1 MSNVRAFPV
10 DDCRHLVSIRAI
22 HYCVRFREF
31 LYSRK
36 LLISRARSS
45 GCAWS
50 IARVLG
56 YCVGS
61 TRREF
66 VKNTSAAAAA
76 LASLAAMPTASRA
89 ATLDAA
95 ASSHRFA
102 VGDPNIKELAQVALD
117 AARGAGATYADVRF
131 ARNRTQ
137 SLFTRE
143 QRVQGLVDNE
153 TAGFGVR
160 ALVNGAWGFAASRE
174 LSRDEI
180 ARVARQA
187 ALQARANSAM
197 LLRPVQL
204 APVTPVPNGTWHT
217 PIEIDPF
224 TVSVEDKVGLLL
236 AANAAAL
243 KGGARFVNSSMF
255 FLREEKSFA
264 STDGSFIVQTIY
276 RTQPS
281 MTVTAV
287 SSDGSDFQTRQANE
301 IAPMGRGYEHVRDA
315 RLVENASRWAN
326 EAVQKIS
333 ARPVEVGRYDLILD
347 PAHLWLT
354 IHESVAH
361 PTELD
366 RALGFEANY
375 AGTSFVAPP
384 SAVLGK
390 LKFGSPLMNIRGDR
404 EQIGSLGAV
413 GWDDEGVKPES
424 FDIIRKGIFV
434 DYQTTREQ
442 APALADYYKQSGRAV
457 RSHGCSYGQ
466 TWADVQFQRMP
477 NVSLLPGEKDYGME
491 DLIAATDR
499 GIVIMGDG
507 SFSIDQQRYNAQ
519 FGGQLAYEVKGG
531 KIIGML
537 KDVAYQMR
545 TPEFWGSL
553 DMLGGKKS
561 YRLGG
566 AFNDAKGQP
575 SQVNAVSHGCVP
587 SRFRAVNVINTG
599 RKA

>member
-1 MSNVRAFPV
+1 V
-10 DDCRHLVSIRAI
+10 AI
-22 HYCVRFREF
+22 AGLAAVP
-31 LYSRK
+31 S
-36 LLISRARSS
+36 SAR
-45 GCAWS
+45 
-50 IARVLG
+50 
-56 YCVGS
+56 
-61 TRREF
+61 
-66 VKNTSAAAAA
+66 AAA
-76 LASLAAMPTASRA
+76 LSAA
-89 ATLDAA
+89 D
-95 ASSHRFA
+95 SSPFL
-102 VGDPNIKELAQVALD
+102 GDPNIKELAQVALD
-117 AARGAGATYADVRF
+117 AARAAGATYADVRI

-153 TAGFGVR
+153 TLGFGVR

-174 LSRDEI
+174 LSRDEV

-187 ALQARANSAM
+187 ALQARANSAT
-197 LLRPVQL
+197 LVRPVVL
-204 APVTPVPNGTWHT
+204 APVTATPDGAWRT

-224 TVSVEDKVGLLL
+224 TVPVEDKVGMLL

-264 STDGSFIVQTIY
+264 STDGSYIVQTIY

-287 SSDGSDFQTRQANE
+287 SSDMTDFQTRQSNE

-315 RLVENASRWAN
+315 RLVEQAPRWAA

-333 ARPVEVGRYDLILD
+333 AKPVEVGRYDLVLH
-347 PAHLWLT
+347 PSHLWLT

-366 RALGFEANY
+366 RALGYEANY

-384 SAVLGK
+384 EAMLGK
-390 LKFGSPLMNIRGDR
+390 LKFGSPLMNIRADR
-404 EQIGSLGAV
+404 SQPGSLGAV

-424 FDIIRKGIFV
+424 FDIIKDGIFV

-442 APALADYYKQSGRAV
+442 APILADYYAKTGREV
-457 RSHGCSYGQ
+457 RSHGCSYSQ
-466 TWADVQFQRMP
+466 SWADVQFQRMP
-477 NVSLLPGEKDYGME
+477 NVSQLPGTKEQGWD

-499 GIVIMGDG
+499 GIAIIGDG
-507 SFSIDQQRYNAQ
+507 SFSIDQQRYNSQ
-519 FGGQLAYEVKGG
+519 FGGQLFYEIKGG
-531 KIIGML
+531 KIVGML
-537 KDVAYQMR
+537 KDVAYQIR
-545 TPEFWGSL
+545 TPEFWGAL
-553 DMLGGKKS
+553 DMIGGPKS
-561 YRLGG
+561 YHLGG
-566 AFNDAKGQP
+566 AFNDGKGQP

-587 SRFRAVNVINTG
+587 SRFRNINVINTG